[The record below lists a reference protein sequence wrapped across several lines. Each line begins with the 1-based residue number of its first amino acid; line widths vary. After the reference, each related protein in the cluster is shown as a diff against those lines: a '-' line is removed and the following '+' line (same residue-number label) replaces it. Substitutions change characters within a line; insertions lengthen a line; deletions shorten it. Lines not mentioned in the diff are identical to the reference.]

1 VFHPIA
7 EGADPRCA
15 LGRARDGPAVAAGPA
30 RRCRARPEE
39 GRSDVRGHR
48 HATRARHSTT
58 PLAAD
63 YHLIFADWNAAIFRQ
78 AAVFDRLIEAT
89 LGGAARGE
97 AARDLL
103 DCACGIGTQA
113 LGLAALG
120 YRVTGSDLSP
130 VAIARARQEARRR
143 RLDLRF
149 VVADMRALDHLV
161 PGTFDVVLAA
171 DNALPHLL
179 SDGDLAQAIRAIAAK
194 LRPDGLFLA
203 SIRDYDDALARRPEA
218 WPARLLGQE
227 GRRRIVRQVWEWSD
241 ARRYRVHIYITHET
255 ADGWRCEHH
264 VGCYRALPR
273 ADLTAALQAGGLGA
287 AGWLMPAETG
297 YHQPI
302 VLARQTAG
310 R

>member
-1 VFHPIA
+1 MVEPVQAFY
-7 EGADPRCA
+7 DR
-15 LGRARDGPAVAAGPA
+15 
-30 RRCRARPEE
+30 
-39 GRSDVRGHR
+39 
-48 HATRARHSTT
+48 
-58 PLAAD
+58 LAAD
-63 YHLIFADWNAAIFRQ
+63 YDLIFADWEAAIARQ

-89 LGGAARGE
+89 LFGAARG
-97 AARDLL
+97 AAASDLL

-130 VAIARARQEARRR
+130 VAIARARQEAWRR
-143 RLDLRF
+143 RLDLSF
-149 VVADMRALDHLV
+149 VLADMRALDHLV

-203 SIRDYDDALARRPEA
+203 SIRDYDDALERRPEI
-218 WPARLLGQE
+218 WPARVLGQE

-241 ARRYRVHIYITHET
+241 ARRYRVHIYITHEIG
-255 ADGWRCEHH
+255 DGWRCEHH
-264 VGCYRALPR
+264 AGCYRALLR
-273 ADLTAALQAGGLGA
+273 GELTAALHAGGLGA
-287 AGWLMPAETG
+287 IRWSMPAQTG

-302 VLARQTAG
+302 VLARKPPAVAG
-310 R
+310 GRGGRGKDRTICA